1 MNKSF
6 TANHVRVLAT
16 TAAAAVLVA
25 ALGCK
30 STTKPEPTPPGE
42 MENNQLMLRMMMAE
56 NVYNGM
62 ASERAVYPKDFNP
75 DTATLTELGKQR
87 VATLL
92 ESCKGAKGRV
102 SIIRGDE
109 LEDVYTARVAAVR
122 QRFADAGYALQNV
135 TVAKADHVGGGGISS
150 EQAILIFERMLTD
163 YAPTPVGG
171 TTGGASNAGA
181 MPQSTS
187 SGSTSTTYK

>member
-1 MNKSF
+1 MKIMNKSF

-30 STTKPEPTPPGE
+30 STKPEPTKADE
-42 MENNQLMLRMMMAE
+42 MENNQLMLRNALAE

-62 ASERAVYPKDFNP
+62 AAERAIYPKDFNP

-122 QRFADAGYALQNV
+122 QRFTDAGYTLQNV
-135 TVAKADHVGGGGISS
+135 TVAKADHVGGGGI
-150 EQAILIFERMLTD
+150 
-163 YAPTPVGG
+163 
-171 TTGGASNAGA
+171 
-181 MPQSTS
+181 
-187 SGSTSTTYK
+187 